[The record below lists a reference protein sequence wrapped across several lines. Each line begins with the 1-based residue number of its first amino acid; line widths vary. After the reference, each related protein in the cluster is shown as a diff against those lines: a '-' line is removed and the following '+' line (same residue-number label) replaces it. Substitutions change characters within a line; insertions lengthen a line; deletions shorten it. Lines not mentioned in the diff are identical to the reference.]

1 MEEPKDALREIQT
14 GSGDAIKVFSGG
26 FNSAMT
32 GLSQMAGQE
41 IKISNMEFKK
51 VPIKDVPGL
60 FGGPE
65 ALIIAVYLEIS
76 GKTNGQ
82 MCVIYEPK
90 VAFDLI
96 DLLMGQPSGSTHELT
111 EMERSALGEV
121 GNIMGSF
128 FLNYISDTTGLSFQP
143 SPPVVMMDMAGAIL
157 DTTLAGL
164 MEFTDEIYI
173 METVFG
179 TNDRQV
185 AGTFLV
191 IPNPE
196 TETY

>member
-1 MEEPKDALREIQT
+1 METIDALQEIQT
-14 GSGDAIKVFSGG
+14 GNHEAVRVFSGG
-26 FNSAMT
+26 FTNAMT

-41 IKISNMEFKK
+41 IKISRMEFKK
-51 VPIKDVPGL
+51 VPVTDVSAL

-82 MCVIYEPK
+82 MVVVYEPQ
-90 VAFDLI
+90 VAYDLI
-96 DLLMGQPSGSTHELT
+96 DLLLGQPQGTTRELS
-111 EMERSALGEV
+111 EMERSTLGEV

-128 FLNYISDTTGLSFQP
+128 FLNYISDTTGIRFQP
-143 SPPVVMMDMAGAIL
+143 SPPAVMMDMAGAIL
-157 DTTLAGL
+157 DATLAGL
-164 MEFTDEIYI
+164 MEFSDDIYI

-191 IPNPE
+191 IPDPGLE
-196 TETY
+196 GK

>member
-1 MEEPKDALREIQT
+1 MDPKDALNEIQK
-14 GSGDAIKVFSGG
+14 GSTEAIQVFTGG
-26 FNSAMT
+26 FTNAMA

-41 IKISNMEFKK
+41 IKISRIDFKK
-51 VPIKDVPGL
+51 TLVKEVPAL

-65 ALIIAVYLEIS
+65 ATIIAVYLQII

-82 MCVIYEPK
+82 MVVVYEPK

-96 DLLMGQPSGSTHELT
+96 DLLLGQSPGSTQVLT
-111 EMERSALGEV
+111 DMERSALGEV

-128 FLNYISDTTGLSFQP
+128 FLNYISDSTGLSFQP
-143 SPPVVMMDMAGAIL
+143 SPPAVMMDMAGAIL
-157 DTTLAGL
+157 DATLAGL

-179 TNDRQV
+179 TTDRQV

-191 IPNPE
+191 IPDPKLE
-196 TETY
+196 DR

>member
-1 MEEPKDALREIQT
+1 METIDALQEIQT
-14 GSGDAIKVFSGG
+14 GNHEAVRVFSGG
-26 FNSAMT
+26 FTNAMT

-41 IKISNMEFKK
+41 IKISRMEFKK
-51 VPIKDVPGL
+51 VPVKDVSAL

-82 MCVIYEPK
+82 MVVVYEPQ
-90 VAFDLI
+90 VAYDLI
-96 DLLMGQPSGSTHELT
+96 DLLLSQSQGTTRELS
-111 EMERSALGEV
+111 EMERSTLGEV

-128 FLNYISDTTGLSFQP
+128 FLNYISDTTGIRFQP
-143 SPPVVMMDMAGAIL
+143 SPPAVMMDMAGAIL
-157 DTTLAGL
+157 DATLAGL
-164 MEFTDEIYI
+164 MEFSDDIYI

-191 IPNPE
+191 IPDPGLE
-196 TETY
+196 GE

>member
-1 MEEPKDALREIQT
+1 METIDALQEIQT
-14 GSGDAIKVFSGG
+14 GNHEAVRVFSGG
-26 FNSAMT
+26 FTNAMT

-41 IKISNMEFKK
+41 IKISRMEFKK
-51 VPIKDVPGL
+51 VPVKEVSAL

-82 MCVIYEPK
+82 MVVVYEPQ
-90 VAFDLI
+90 VAYDLI
-96 DLLMGQPSGSTHELT
+96 DLLLSQSQGTTRELS
-111 EMERSALGEV
+111 EMERSTLGEV

-128 FLNYISDTTGLSFQP
+128 FLNYVSDTTGIRFQP
-143 SPPVVMMDMAGAIL
+143 SPPAVMMDMAGAIL
-157 DTTLAGL
+157 DATLAGL
-164 MEFTDEIYI
+164 MEFSDDIYI

-191 IPNPE
+191 IPDPGLE
-196 TETY
+196 GK